1 MKSKGFLL
9 MKIQLLGQFKGRE
22 KSRGNLMM
30 LAAWLFVG
38 VVAAAY
44 SFLLAF
50 GLGAMGLSDMIPGY
64 ALMITSLITLF
75 FTILKTNGVLF
86 AYKDYDLV
94 MALPVKTETVIAS
107 RFMTM
112 YVINLLFMLAVMIP
126 MGAGYVIWER
136 PGISFYPIWI
146 LGMAAAP
153 LIPTT
158 IATVIG
164 ALIILISSRFRH
176 ANLLTTL
183 LTIGF
188 TCGIVALSMGAG
200 GVDEEALVIEDISRL
215 GSVMLAAIHKIYPPT
230 VLFERA
236 VISCD
241 LASLL
246 LFAGISIVWYLI
258 FLKAVSL
265 KYKSMNTGLMTWH
278 TRGGYKIGTLK
289 SSGPVAA
296 ICKKEAKRFF
306 GCPVY
311 ATNMGIGIVLMLIF
325 GVMFVVMGP
334 EKVAEW
340 MKIPGMEK
348 IVIRLL
354 PYIIAMLQ
362 CMSCTTSVSLSLE
375 GKNLWILK
383 SLPLEK
389 KTVYQ
394 GKILFNLLLT
404 VPAGLLMS
412 LLIAFRFPMDLG
424 MRLLLFLIPAVYA
437 VFTSVLGMY
446 FNIKMPKY
454 DWNSETS
461 VVKQSASSMAGIFA
475 GLLNALIP
483 LVIVLML
490 SGVFAEIFAFALV
503 FLEGIL
509 AYFLFRHVCTLEF

>member
-1 MKSKGFLL
+1 MKSKWLLL
-9 MKIQLLGQFKGRE
+9 MKVQLLGQFKGRE
-22 KSRGNLMM
+22 KNRGTLML

-38 VVAAAY
+38 IVAAAY

-50 GLGAMGLSDMIPGY
+50 GLGAMGLADMIPGY
-64 ALMITSLITLF
+64 ALMLTSLITLF
-75 FTILKTNGVLF
+75 FTTLKANGVLF
-86 AYKDYDLV
+86 AYRDYDLL
-94 MALPVKTETVIAS
+94 MALPVRTETVIAS
-107 RFMTM
+107 RFLTM
-112 YVINLLFMLAVMIP
+112 YVMNLLFMMVVMLP
-126 MGAGYVIWER
+126 MGAGYVIWAR
-136 PGISFYPIWI
+136 PGICFYPIWL

-188 TCGIVALSMGAG
+188 TCGIVAFSMGVG

-215 GSVMLAAIHKIYPPT
+215 GSVMLAAIHKIYPPAM
-230 VLFERA
+230 LFERA
-236 VISCD
+236 AISCD
-241 LASLL
+241 WAALL
-246 LFAGISIVWYLI
+246 LFAGISVVWYLI

-278 TRGGYKIGTLK
+278 ARGDYKLGTLK

-311 ATNMGIGIVLMLIF
+311 AVNMGIGIVMMLIF
-325 GVMFVVMGP
+325 GIMFVVMGP

-340 MKIPGMEK
+340 MNMPGMEK

-354 PYIIAMLQ
+354 PYMIAMLQ

-375 GKNLWILK
+375 GKSLWILK

-404 VPAGLLMS
+404 VPAGLLIS
-412 LLIAFRFPMDLG
+412 LLIALRFPMDPG
-424 MRLLLFLIPAVYA
+424 MRLLLFLVPAVYA
-437 VFTSVLGMY
+437 AFTSVLGMY

-454 DWNSETS
+454 DWSSEAS
-461 VVKQSASSMAGIFA
+461 VVKQSASSMAGIFT

-483 LVIVLML
+483 LAAVLML
-490 SGVFAEIFAFALV
+490 PGIAAEVFAFVLV
-503 FLEGIL
+503 FLEGVL

>member
-1 MKSKGFLL
+1 MKSKGLLL
-9 MKIQLLGQFKGRE
+9 MKVQLLGQFKGRE
-22 KSRGNLMM
+22 KSRGTLML

-38 VVAAAY
+38 IVAAAY

-64 ALMITSLITLF
+64 ALMITSLIVLF
-75 FTILKTNGVLF
+75 FTMLKANGVLF
-86 AYKDYDLV
+86 AYRDYDLL
-94 MALPVKTETVIAS
+94 MALPVRTETVIAS
-107 RFMTM
+107 RFLTM
-112 YVINLLFMLAVMIP
+112 YVMNLLFMMVVMIP
-126 MGAGYVIWER
+126 MGAGYVIWAR

-164 ALIILISSRFRH
+164 ALIILVSSRFRY
-176 ANLLTTL
+176 ANLLTTV

-188 TCGIVALSMGAG
+188 TCGIMAFSMGVG
-200 GVDEEALVIEDISRL
+200 GVDEEALAVEDISRL
-215 GSVMLAAIHKIYPPT
+215 GSVMLAAVHKIYPPT

-236 VISCD
+236 VVSCD
-241 LASLL
+241 WAALL
-246 LFAGISIVWYLI
+246 IFAGVSVVWYLI

-278 TRGGYKIGTLK
+278 ARGDYKLGTLK

-296 ICKKEAKRFF
+296 ICKKEAKRFI

-340 MKIPGMEK
+340 MEIPGMEK
-348 IVIRLL
+348 TVIRLL
-354 PYIIAMLQ
+354 PYMIAMLQ

-412 LLIAFRFPMDLG
+412 LLISLRFPMDPG

-454 DWNSETS
+454 DWSSEAS
-461 VVKQSASSMAGIFA
+461 VVKQSASAMAGIFT

-483 LVIVLML
+483 LAAVLML
-490 SGVFAEIFAFALV
+490 PGITAEVFAFALV
-503 FLEGIL
+503 LLEGVL
-509 AYFLFRHVCTLEF
+509 AYFLFRHVCTLDF

>member
-188 TCGIVALSMGAG
+188 TCGIVALSMGVG

-236 VISCD
+236 VIS
-241 LASLL
+241 
-246 LFAGISIVWYLI
+246 W
-258 FLKAVSL
+258 
-265 KYKSMNTGLMTWH
+265 
-278 TRGGYKIGTLK
+278 
-289 SSGPVAA
+289 
-296 ICKKEAKRFF
+296 
-306 GCPVY
+306 
-311 ATNMGIGIVLMLIF
+311 
-325 GVMFVVMGP
+325 
-334 EKVAEW
+334 
-340 MKIPGMEK
+340 
-348 IVIRLL
+348 
-354 PYIIAMLQ
+354 
-362 CMSCTTSVSLSLE
+362 
-375 GKNLWILK
+375 
-383 SLPLEK
+383 
-389 KTVYQ
+389 
-394 GKILFNLLLT
+394 
-404 VPAGLLMS
+404 
-412 LLIAFRFPMDLG
+412 
-424 MRLLLFLIPAVYA
+424 
-437 VFTSVLGMY
+437 
-446 FNIKMPKY
+446 
-454 DWNSETS
+454 
-461 VVKQSASSMAGIFA
+461 
-475 GLLNALIP
+475 
-483 LVIVLML
+483 
-490 SGVFAEIFAFALV
+490 
-503 FLEGIL
+503 
-509 AYFLFRHVCTLEF
+509 